1 MAPLTPTE
9 NLIYA
14 LVSVALI
21 LMSGTMSG
29 LTLGLMSL
37 DSIEIEVLMRTGTE
51 REKKWAQKVLPV
63 IKHPHQLLCTLLVC
77 NAACMEA
84 LPIFMDKLVD
94 TVVAII
100 ISTTAILFVGE
111 IIPQAIC
118 ARCARRG
125 RPSLLRA
132 HTAARTAASPP

>member
-1 MAPLTPTE
+1 MAGGCGAQPLTPAE

-14 LVSVALI
+14 LLCVALI
-21 LMSGTMSG
+21 LMSGIMSG

-37 DSIEIEVLMRTGTE
+37 DSVEIEVLIRTGTA

-63 IKHPHQLLCTLLVC
+63 ISNPHQLLCTLLLC

-94 TVVAII
+94 TIVAII
-100 ISTTAILFVGE
+100 ISTTAILFFGE
-111 IIPQAIC
+111 IIPQAVC
-118 ARCARRG
+118 AR
-125 RPSLLRA
+125 
-132 HTAARTAASPP
+132 